1 MQNSVAEDLPRRR
14 PGRHGFNETEL
25 EKRGIQRSFG
35 APVTGAVSVSDGIAV
50 CFGDGNV
57 RFFRPQHAYTTVK
70 AHLGVVL
77 CVAAHE
83 DHIITGGD
91 DGRFLQISF
100 DGKVK
105 EIANFNSKWVD
116 CVAAKDGTSVCSSG
130 SSVYIWSKDHVEPT
144 ILKHSST
151 VGGLAFDE
159 KGKRLAVAHYGG
171 TTIRENRKN

>member
-1 MQNSVAEDLPRRR
+1 MQNSVVEDSPRRR

-25 EKRGIQRSFG
+25 EKRGIQHAFG

-91 DGRFLQISF
+91 DGRFYKFQLM
-100 DGKVK
+100 VK
-105 EIANFNSKWVD
+105 
-116 CVAAKDGTSVCSSG
+116 
-130 SSVYIWSKDHVEPT
+130 
-144 ILKHSST
+144 LK
-151 VGGLAFDE
+151 
-159 KGKRLAVAHYGG
+159 K
-171 TTIRENRKN
+171 